1 MFLGIIGRMAN
12 LGKIGMRYFSL
23 ERACE
28 AEPERLNLLAA
39 FLGRMLV
46 A

>member
-1 MFLGIIGRMAN
+1 MTFPLAI
-12 LGKIGMRYFSL
+12 SL

-28 AEPERLNLLAA
+28 AEPERLNLLGV
-39 FLGRMLV
+39 FLGRVLV